1 MDILDFLK
9 FISQKSGLNVV
20 VPMCG
25 KITIYLKD
33 VDIKDALK
41 IVLETK

>member
-20 VPMCG
+20 GPMCAEDND
-25 KITIYLKD
+25 LF
-33 VDIKDALK
+33 
-41 IVLETK
+41 ERC